1 MAGTW
6 RVSDHPLI
14 LDEVAHVT
22 HKWELYTHKSIAL
35 YYKNLPSIARGYW
48 ETGVT
53 LLVEF
58 T

>member
-1 MAGTW
+1 M
-6 RVSDHPLI
+6 SDHPLI